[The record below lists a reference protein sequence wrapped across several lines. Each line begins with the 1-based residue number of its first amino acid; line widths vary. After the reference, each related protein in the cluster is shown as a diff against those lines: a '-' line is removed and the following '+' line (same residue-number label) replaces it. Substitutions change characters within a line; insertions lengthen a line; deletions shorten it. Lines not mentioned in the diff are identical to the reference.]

1 MGHISIL
8 LLDHE
13 NMKHVNSVKTEHTKN
28 IENQK
33 KKEGKIRFDDICVMI
48 KMLEVNFY
56 FYFIFIIIFFVDLK
70 TDF

>member
-13 NMKHVNSVKTEHTKN
+13 NMKGVNSVKTEHTKN

-33 KKEGKIRFDDICVMI
+33 MEGKIQFDDICVMI

-56 FYFIFIIIFFVDLK
+56 FYFIIIIIFFCR
-70 TDF
+70 FEN

>member
-13 NMKHVNSVKTEHTKN
+13 NMKRVNSVKTEHTKN

-33 KKEGKIRFDDICVMI
+33 KEGKIQFDDICVMI

-56 FYFIFIIIFFVDLK
+56 FYFIFIIVFFVDLK

>member
-13 NMKHVNSVKTEHTKN
+13 NMKRVNSVKTEHTKN

-33 KKEGKIRFDDICVMI
+33 KEGKIQFDDICVMI

-56 FYFIFIIIFFVDLK
+56 FIFIIIFFVDLK